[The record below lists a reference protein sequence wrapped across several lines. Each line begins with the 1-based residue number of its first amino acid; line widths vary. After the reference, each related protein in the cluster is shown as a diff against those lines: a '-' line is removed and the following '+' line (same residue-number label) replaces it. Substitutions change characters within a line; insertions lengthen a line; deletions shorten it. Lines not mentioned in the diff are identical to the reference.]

1 MAEVKGDWA
10 VKRKLDCAHN
20 ARFRKGL
27 EMPYL
32 EIIDSKASG
41 TAGGTFSAN
50 VWRTRDLTDT
60 VFNDFAVSVDLA
72 SVAGEGAQ
80 IVLNPGIYYIEAT
93 APAMNCNE
101 HVARLADVTDSP
113 GTYAE
118 TVVLGTTEFS
128 ADSSLWRIDDAGGG
142 ASEALTVHS
151 ASQTR
156 SEITGKFQ
164 LTRVTTL
171 EIQHRCANTQSTDGL
186 GSDGGF
192 YVTDNIFTVVKMWQ
206 IRDDSEVNP

>member
-10 VKRKLDCAHN
+10 IKRKLDVMHN
-20 ARFRKGL
+20 ARFRKGV
-27 EMPYL
+27 EQPYM

-60 VFNDFAVSVDLA
+60 VFDDFSVSVTLA
-72 SVAGEGAQ
+72 AAAGQGGQ
-80 IVLNPGIYYIEAT
+80 ITLNPGIYYIEAS
-93 APAMNCNE
+93 APASNCNS

-113 GTYAE
+113 GTYAD
-118 TVVLGTTEFS
+118 TVVLGTAEFS
-128 ADSSLWRIDDAGGG
+128 ADSASWRIDDGGV
-142 ASEALTVHS
+142 SEALTVHS

-156 SEITGKFQ
+156 SQITGKFQ

-171 EIQHRCANTQSTDGL
+171 EIQHRCETTQSTDGF
-186 GSDGGF
+186 GVDGTF
-192 YVTDNIFTVVKMWQ
+192 YLTDNVFTVVKMWQ